1 MEEQQALSPLGP
13 ILPIAPRYVT
23 LDGIRAHTGGPKVMH
38 PWCSV
43 LGTYAEYAVALAER
57 VVSIPD
63 DVTFEQA
70 AAALLGS
77 EKAVE
82 LNYSQ
87 QVTPYWCNL
96 RFSTTSTSAPMPHW
110 RTRPFWVS
118 ARRSIFEMVG
128 AP

>member
-1 MEEQQALSPLGP
+1 
-13 ILPIAPRYVT
+13 
-23 LDGIRAHTGGPKVMH
+23 MH

-82 LNYSQ
+82 LNYSL
-87 QVTPYWCNL
+87 QVTPYWL
-96 RFSTTSTSAPMPHW
+96 VQRVFQYY
-110 RTRPFWVS
+110 VD
-118 ARRSIFEMVG
+118 VG
-128 AP
+128 ANAALANAPVLGFRAKVNF